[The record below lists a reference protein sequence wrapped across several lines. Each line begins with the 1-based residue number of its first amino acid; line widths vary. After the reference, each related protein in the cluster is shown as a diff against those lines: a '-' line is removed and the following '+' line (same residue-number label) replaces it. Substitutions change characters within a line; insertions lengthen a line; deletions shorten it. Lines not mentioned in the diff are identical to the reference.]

1 MATGVEELVDM
12 LFDMIDEAKNAPL
25 SSEKC
30 IIERDKA
37 LDLLDDI
44 KAQFPVEL
52 AEARKILNA
61 RNEYVAAAKREA
73 DEIRKRAEIEAG
85 QMVSEDRVMNQARQK
100 ANELVAQAE
109 VKAKEVRRAAN
120 EYCEDVLRPKQRA
133 VGGPDGQLHHA
144 AVLFFYGEGHKG
156 VCLLREVPIQLADL
170 LLGIFLDGVVQRNF
184 LTGKCELHVACSFPS
199 VLCKKGEGSGRG
211 FPLSLWALYH
221 VAYCLKRCF
230 AYFCG

>member
-73 DEIRKRAEIEAG
+73 DEIRKRAEIEAN
-85 QMVSEDRVMNQARQK
+85 QMVNEERVMNQARQK

-109 VKAKEVRRAAN
+109 VKAKEVRRSAN
-120 EYCEDVLRPKQRA
+120 EYCEDVLRRTEDALADAHNEMKQVRSRFRSA
-133 VGGPDGQLHHA
+133 VGGSTAPA
-144 AVLFFYGEGHKG
+144 ANSRMYDAE
-156 VCLLREVPIQLADL
+156 AD
-170 LLGIFLDGVVQRNF
+170 
-184 LTGKCELHVACSFPS
+184 E
-199 VLCKKGEGSGRG
+199 
-211 FPLSLWALYH
+211 
-221 VAYCLKRCF
+221 
-230 AYFCG
+230 

>member
-1 MATGVEELVDM
+1 MATVVEELVDM

-100 ANELVAQAE
+100 ASELVAQAE

-120 EYCEDVLRPKQRA
+120 EYCEDVLRRTEEALSDAHSEMRQVRSRFRSA
-133 VGGPDGQLHHA
+133 VGGSTSTPSQGGNSRMYDA
-144 AVLFFYGEGHKG
+144 E
-156 VCLLREVPIQLADL
+156 AD
-170 LLGIFLDGVVQRNF
+170 Q
-184 LTGKCELHVACSFPS
+184 
-199 VLCKKGEGSGRG
+199 
-211 FPLSLWALYH
+211 
-221 VAYCLKRCF
+221 
-230 AYFCG
+230 